1 MLETDPAYCIWIS
14 GLRDPNR
21 CFKELLAYLAT
32 VGVVDPERDEDSDDS
47 DGDASDGDVGWIH
60 PAALPVQHES
70 EPPPKVARNSQADT
84 EKMRADSLKNPDEAI
99 QLRAC
104 VICCDLPAKVL
115 FRRCAATLS
124 FFVCIS
130 AYALRC
136 GHVCTCAGC
145 ALDMRDDR
153 CPICRAP
160 VVKEEGDIIRVY
172 AG

>member
-70 EPPPKVARNSQADT
+70 EPPPKVARNSPADT
-84 EKMRADSLKNPDEAI
+84 EKMRADLLKNPDEAI
-99 QLRAC
+99 QLRPC
-104 VICCDLPAKVL
+104 VVCCDLPAKVL
-115 FRRCAATLS
+115 FRRCTVTLS
-124 FFVCIS
+124 FS
-130 AYALRC
+130 YL
-136 GHVCTCAGC
+136 
-145 ALDMRDDR
+145 
-153 CPICRAP
+153 
-160 VVKEEGDIIRVY
+160 
-172 AG
+172 